1 MGNPLNYH
9 VIPSPL
15 GPLRLLSNGC
25 ALVRIEFPDQHGGDG
40 VPCFD
45 NVLKQAA
52 RELEEYFGGVRRSFD
67 VPLDADGTM
76 FQQRV
81 WEALR
86 AIPYGELRSY
96 RDIADD
102 LGNRQAV
109 RAVGAANGR
118 NPLPIIVPCH
128 RVVGSNGRLTGF
140 AGGLPAKRALLE
152 LEGISGDW
160 SR

>member
-1 MGNPLNYH
+1 MANTLNYH
-9 VIPSPL
+9 VVPSPL
-15 GPLRLLSNGC
+15 GPLRLLSNGR
-25 ALVRIEFPDQHGGDG
+25 ALVRIEFPEQHGEDG
-40 VPCFD
+40 VACLD
-45 NVLKQAA
+45 AVLAQTA
-52 RELEEYFGGVRRSFD
+52 RELKEYFSGSRRSFD
-67 VPLDADGTM
+67 VPLAAGGTP
-76 FQQRV
+76 FQHRV

-96 RDIADD
+96 RDIADS

-118 NPLPIIVPCH
+118 NPIPVIVPCH

-140 AGGLPAKRALLE
+140 AGGLAAKRTLLE
-152 LEGISGDW
+152 LEGLSGDW